1 MGKYA
6 KTLQGMMLQHQ
17 QRERNNFRET
27 PVVWFMNSHPHDNR
41 QQVKAE
47 LSTRVQTATGKP
59 VDPTTF

>member
-1 MGKYA
+1 
-6 KTLQGMMLQHQ
+6 MLQHQ